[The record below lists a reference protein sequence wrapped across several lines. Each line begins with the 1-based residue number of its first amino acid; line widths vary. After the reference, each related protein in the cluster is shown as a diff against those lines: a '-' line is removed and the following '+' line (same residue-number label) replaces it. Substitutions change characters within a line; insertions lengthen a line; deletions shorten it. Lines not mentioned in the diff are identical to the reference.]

1 MWRYGIERDA
11 LWRRVVEAKYGSL
24 WGGWCSKEVR
34 GPYGVGLW
42 KNIRREWESFS
53 SKIYMQ
59 VGNGVRI
66 RFWHDRWR
74 GEESLRL
81 TYPELFSIAREKDAS
96 VADLVSFESRV
107 MHWNLSF
114 TRNVQD

>member
-1 MWRYGIERDA
+1 
-11 LWRRVVEAKYGSL
+11 
-24 WGGWCSKEVR
+24 
-34 GPYGVGLW
+34 
-42 KNIRREWESFS
+42 
-53 SKIYMQ
+53 MQ

-66 RFWHDRWR
+66 RFWHDRWC
-74 GEESLRL
+74 GKESLRL